1 MTITS
6 TAAGTP
12 RPTTPPQPR
21 HRRHQNRPV
30 WMEEPPPPAKAGKAM
45 LLTVISLVVAFPAYV
60 VLLTSV
66 SSEAT
71 VNGAGGLV
79 VVPGELTV
87 DAYVRIFSGG
97 IVTRAVVVST
107 GVTVVG
113 TLLSLAVTI
122 LAAYGL
128 SRPGS
133 LFHRPLL
140 FFVLITFLIGPGII
154 PSYLLVSSLGLTNTY
169 AALILPIAVNAFN
182 LVVMRAFFMNIPRD
196 LIDSARIDGANDITI
211 LWRVVMPLS
220 KAVIAVVGLFY
231 AVAYWNNFF
240 QALLFISDSDK
251 WPVQLVLRQYVVQGS
266 QLPTGV
272 GGVPPS
278 SEVLGEMASAA
289 PLSIKMAIV
298 VITVIPAVIIY
309 PFVQRHF
316 TKGVIIGA
324 IKG

>member
-1 MTITS
+1 M
-6 TAAGTP
+6 
-12 RPTTPPQPR
+12 
-21 HRRHQNRPV
+21 
-30 WMEEPPPPAKAGKAM
+30 EPPSPAGKAGKGL
-45 LLTVISLVVAFPAYV
+45 LLTAITLVVAIPVYV
-60 VLLTSV
+60 IVLTSF
-66 SSEAT
+66 SSQAT
-71 VNGAGGLV
+71 VTEAGGLV
-79 VVPGELTV
+79 VVPGELTL
-87 DAYVRIFSGG
+87 DAYLRIFSGG
-97 IVTRAVVVST
+97 IVTRAVAVST
-107 GVTVVG
+107 GVTVIG
-113 TLLSLAVTI
+113 TFLSLTVTI

-140 FFVLITFLIGPGII
+140 FFALITFLIGPGII
-154 PSYLLVSSLGLTNTY
+154 PSYLLVSTLGLTNTY
-169 AALILPIAVNAFN
+169 AAMILPIAINAFN

-196 LIDSARIDGANDITI
+196 LIDSARMDGANDFLI

-220 KAVIAVVGLFY
+220 KAVIAVIGLFY

-240 QALLFISDSDK
+240 QALLYISDADK
-251 WPVQLVLRQYVVQGS
+251 WPVQLVLRQYVVQNT
-266 QLPTGV
+266 QLPAGA

-278 SEVLGEMASAA
+278 SEVLGDMASAA

-298 VITVIPAVIIY
+298 VVTVLPAVIIY

>member
-1 MTITS
+1 MTTT
-6 TAAGTP
+6 TAMASRRQRRRDRDA
-12 RPTTPPQPR
+12 RPP
-21 HRRHQNRPV
+21 
-30 WMEEPPPPAKAGKAM
+30 WMEPPSPLGKAGKGL
-45 LLTVISLVVAFPAYV
+45 LLTAITLVVAVPVYV
-60 VLLTSV
+60 IVLTSF
-66 SSEAT
+66 SSQAT
-71 VNGAGGLV
+71 VTEAGGLV
-79 VVPGELTV
+79 VVPGELTL
-87 DAYVRIFSGG
+87 DAYLRIFSGG
-97 IVTRAVVVST
+97 IVTRAVAVST
-107 GVTVVG
+107 GVTVIG
-113 TLLSLAVTI
+113 TLLSLTVTI

-140 FFVLITFLIGPGII
+140 FFALVTFLIGPGII
-154 PSYLLVSSLGLTNTY
+154 PSYLLVSTLGLTNTY
-169 AALILPIAVNAFN
+169 AAMILPIAINAFN

-196 LIDSARIDGANDITI
+196 LIDSARMDGANDFLI

-220 KAVIAVVGLFY
+220 KAVIAVIGLFY

-240 QALLFISDSDK
+240 QALLYISDADK
-251 WPVQLVLRQYVVQGS
+251 WPVQLVLRQYVVQNT
-266 QLPTGV
+266 QLPAGA

-278 SEVLGEMASAA
+278 SEVLGDMASAA

-298 VITVIPAVIIY
+298 VVTVLPAVIIY

>member
-1 MTITS
+1 MTIT
-6 TAAGTP
+6 TTRAGTP
-12 RPTTPPQPR
+12 CHTTPPAP
-21 HRRHQNRPV
+21 HKRRNPNRPI
-30 WMEEPPPPAKAGKAM
+30 WMEEPPPPAKAGKA
-45 LLTVISLVVAFPAYV
+45 LLLAVITLAVAFPAYV
-60 VLLTSV
+60 IILTSV

-71 VNGAGGLV
+71 VNEAGGLV
-79 VVPGELTV
+79 VVPGEFTM

-97 IVTRAVVVST
+97 IVTRAVAVST

-196 LIDSARIDGANDITI
+196 LIDSARIDGANDFKI

-272 GGVPPS
+272 GGVPSS
-278 SEVLGEMASAA
+278 SEVLGDMASAA

>member
-1 MTITS
+1 
-6 TAAGTP
+6 
-12 RPTTPPQPR
+12 
-21 HRRHQNRPV
+21 
-30 WMEEPPPPAKAGKAM
+30 MEEPSPPAKFGKGL
-45 LLTVISLVVAFPAYV
+45 LLTVIALLVAFPVYV
-60 VLLTSV
+60 IVLTSI
-66 SSEAT
+66 SSEST
-71 VNGAGGLV
+71 VTEAGGLV
-79 VVPGELTV
+79 VVPREITL

-97 IVTRAVVVST
+97 IVSRAVLVST
-107 GVTVVG
+107 GVTVFG

-133 LFHRPLL
+133 LLHRPLL

-154 PSYLLVSSLGLTNTY
+154 PSYLVVSSLGLTDTY
-169 AALILPIAVNAFN
+169 LAMVLPIAVNAFN
-182 LVVMRAFFMNIPRD
+182 LIVMRAFFMNIPQD
-196 LIDSARIDGANDITI
+196 LIDSARMDGASEFGI

-240 QALLFISDSDK
+240 QALLFVTDANK

-266 QLPTGV
+266 PLPSGA
-272 GGVPPS
+272 GGVPSS
-278 SEVLGEMASAA
+278 SEVLGDMASAA